1 MTEKEKSF
9 LKLHAI
15 QLSSISVT
23 ELYLRTN
30 QFPDP
35 SVKLE
40 FEDVPI
46 LVGYSEYDKESNYIR
61 VSVKI
66 EIGMEEDSDKSTP
79 YSLRVELLG
88 DFIVDENEFPIDQ
101 IDDWAVRNAPM
112 ILQPYLREHVFALT
126 ARAGFQP
133 LILPLI
139 EVPTLVQK
147 QKEITDDEG

>member
-46 LVGYSEYDKESNYIR
+46 LVGYSENEKESNYIR

-88 DFIVDENEFPIDQ
+88 DFIVDEN
-101 IDDWAVRNAPM
+101 
-112 ILQPYLREHVFALT
+112 
-126 ARAGFQP
+126 
-133 LILPLI
+133 
-139 EVPTLVQK
+139 
-147 QKEITDDEG
+147 